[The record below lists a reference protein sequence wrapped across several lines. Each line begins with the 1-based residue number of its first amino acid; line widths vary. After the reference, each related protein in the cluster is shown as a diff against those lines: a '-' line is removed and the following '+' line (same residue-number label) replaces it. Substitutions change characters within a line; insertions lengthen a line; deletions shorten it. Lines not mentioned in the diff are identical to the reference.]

1 MTIITHTCGHEADHD
16 LRGRTRRNLGS
27 SKSQRDWLAKKRAE
41 EICPD
46 CAEKALAEK
55 RAAESAAA
63 AQTAAEAGLPPLVG
77 TPRQVAWAETIRADA
92 LTRRENDAE
101 EVAARCAKAAAL
113 SQKFDGAT
121 LDDVALLASTARDA
135 ALAAAGYL
143 RTETSAKWWIDGRS
157 GPDEP
162 QGGCGP
168 QSLHDLYAIGRC
180 TALVQFVAQSEM
192 MRVRW
197 IIKRARQETSGE

>member
-121 LDDVALLASTARDA
+121 LDDVALGSTGVP
-135 ALAAAGYL
+135 ALMSRRAAAV
-143 RTETSAKWWIDGRS
+143 RRACTISTQSADAPRS
-157 GPDEP
+157 YN
-162 QGGCGP
+162 
-168 QSLHDLYAIGRC
+168 LWH
-180 TALVQFVAQSEM
+180 
-192 MRVRW
+192 
-197 IIKRARQETSGE
+197 RAR